1 MNAAGVLPEQPR
13 LQAGLQSLEPWAV
26 ERRGNEL
33 RRNRPIGPGQRSIGR
48 PSCCDDRLPGNRAG
62 DLPAV
67 VHGTYLLQHRLT
79 EEVAKSTALQKQ
91 SEIWRVDARRYV
103 DGLARAINEQL
114 TRWNLTVAEKEVTF
128 LLLKG
133 LGFKEIAMVRNTSER
148 TARAQSTAIYAKAGL
163 SGRTEL
169 AAFFLE
175 DLLLPQET

>member
-1 MNAAGVLPEQPR
+1 MNNRERWVMAGVLAVVVAMIGADLLNDSSEGVSVWHV
-13 LQAGLQSLEPWAV
+13 LVESMAGLVAAL
-26 ERRGNEL
+26 GL
-33 RRNRPIGPGQRSIGR
+33 IY
-48 PSCCDDRLPGNRAG
+48 L
-62 DLPAV
+62 L
-67 VHGTYLLQHRLT
+67 HGTYLLQHRLT